1 MHIPDKAKILLVP
14 RCLTYRCPP
23 FFYQLQYSI
32 LYASRMHGR
41 SFGEASDELVEE
53 LLGADLKMKRVSAVF
68 DANVEQL
75 ER

>member
-1 MHIPDKAKILLVP
+1 
-14 RCLTYRCPP
+14 
-23 FFYQLQYSI
+23 
-32 LYASRMHGR
+32 MHGR

>member
-1 MHIPDKAKILLVP
+1 
-14 RCLTYRCPP
+14 
-23 FFYQLQYSI
+23 
-32 LYASRMHGR
+32 MHGR
-41 SFGEASDELVEE
+41 SFGEASDELVEK